1 MTAWRVSEVDVP
13 YFFVSFLI
21 PASDACHTV
30 RTSSALSRW
39 QVTISQSI
47 LYVGSKQGNLRFMPS
62 RRNRFLALIL
72 AAPLWTA
79 VPVALAQ
86 DAPSSELDADQQK
99 MLDLIN
105 SGMEFDRAGKT
116 REASAVYRRW
126 IDEATKRYG
135 ADGLIT
141 SLGYR
146 LLAGNLEDQN
156 QLKEAEAYWK
166 RLLDINLKVMG
177 EQDDETLTAY
187 GFLSSNYIKQGRPA
201 DALPL
206 RRAILAAR
214 TASKGERDPKT
225 IVATSNL
232 ASVMSELGDMKGAE
246 ALYRKA
252 LAASLAVHGE
262 NHRETSSGYA
272 NLAVVLRSLARYDE
286 AEPLLEKA
294 RAIDEALP
302 ETKSADIALRY
313 YNSAVNFGD
322 MGRYAEASA
331 AANKALELGRA
342 AKGDDSTEAA
352 LGYTA
357 VAYSLTLEGRF
368 NEADTA
374 YRKALAIRS
383 KLLGEAHPLTAEA
396 YNNLGLNMEKQG
408 LPPTAIEPLVRKAL
422 DVTRAALGESSERT
436 ATMYANVAHNLNQQG
451 RYTEAEPMYRRALE
465 IQERVGGLN
474 HPSYAT
480 NLLNLAYNLRDDGRS
495 EAAEPLMRQALGIF
509 QAKFGD
515 DNPET
520 AWAYVSLGSA
530 LGELGRHAEGAAM
543 TIKALDI
550 RRRLLGEEH
559 PLTAVAYNSVGAALV
574 RGDKGGAGD
583 KAAEPYYRQ
592 ALAILQRSIGEAHI
606 DTAHAYDNLASNLL
620 RQGKAAEAEQA
631 AAKAVAIVR
640 RLDDQSAAGGSAM
653 ALSALDRQQAN
664 PNRGIFTTYMN
675 SAFGLMSD
683 TPGAAEQSQ
692 IQDRAFRAAQDA
704 IASASGRAVL
714 QTAARG
720 AAKTPQMAEAV
731 RQEQDL
737 AARANLIDKNLLR
750 ALSAQKPVEAARL
763 RGELETVQAALADV
777 SALIDK
783 KYPSYRQLVSPHPI
797 SLAEAQAAL
806 RPDEALL
813 LMTEAANTFHLFVVT
828 PNAVGWSRP
837 GKEIHVILKQ
847 ISDLRCDVDFAT
859 CSAARKAELDALP
872 MSPKELEGGQRF
884 DLNTAHALYK
894 ELIEPIEPLLKGSSR
909 LYVTSSG
916 KLGDLPLAMLSATPL
931 PGGADAAD
939 PDTLARAGWLADRYA
954 FTSLPSV
961 AALTLTREARTGR
974 QGKSFRGYGAPVLL
988 GGDTGSR
995 AAAGVGVFDGVSA
1008 SGSPLA
1014 DPDALRKLA
1023 PLPGTKVELAAMA
1036 DLFGAAPASLTLDG
1050 KATEAALR
1058 QDAALSTSTI
1068 VAIATHG
1075 LLPDPG
1081 LGLGEPGLVLTP
1093 PATPSDLDDGLLTAS
1108 EAARLTLS
1116 ADWVILSACNTA
1128 SAENSGGGDSLS
1140 ALARGF
1146 LYAGA
1151 DALLASHWRVSDEA
1165 TAVLTVETLVA
1176 RRANPDLSRAQ
1187 ALQLG
1192 MKAVR
1197 SGKRADGA
1205 AIPGWKAGWAHPAAW
1220 AAFTNIANRDD

>member
-1 MTAWRVSEVDVP
+1 M
-13 YFFVSFLI
+13 
-21 PASDACHTV
+21 ASCRYH
-30 RTSSALSRW
+30 
-39 QVTISQSI
+39 I
-47 LYVGSKQGNLRFMPS
+47 
-62 RRNRFLALIL
+62 LALVL
-72 AAPLWTA
+72 AAPLWTV
-79 VPVALAQ
+79 VPVAFAQ
-86 DAPSSELDADQQK
+86 DAPSSALNDDQQK
-99 MLDLIN
+99 MLDLLN
-105 SGMEFDRAGKT
+105 SGMAFDSAGKT
-116 REASAVYRRW
+116 REAGEVYRRW
-126 IDEATKRYG
+126 IGEATKRYG

-146 LLAGNLEDQN
+146 LLAGNLEGQN
-156 QLKEAEAYWK
+156 QLKEAESYWK
-166 RLLDINLKVMG
+166 RLLDINRTVMG
-177 EQDDETLTAY
+177 ETDDETLTAY

-206 RRAILAAR
+206 RRTILAAR
-214 TASKGERDPKT
+214 AASKGERDAKT

-232 ASVMSELGDMKGAE
+232 ASVLSELGDLKGAE

-252 LAASLAVHGE
+252 LESSLAVHGE
-262 NHRETSSGYA
+262 KHRETASGYA
-272 NLAVVLRSLARYDE
+272 NLAVVLRDLARYDE
-286 AEPLLEKA
+286 AGPLLEKA

-302 ETKSADIALRY
+302 ETSGADLSLRY

-331 AANKALELGRA
+331 AANTSLDLARA
-342 AKGDDSTEAA
+342 AKGDDSTQAA

-357 VAYSLTLEGRF
+357 VAYTLALEGRF
-368 NEADTA
+368 GEADTA
-374 YRKALAIRS
+374 YRKALAIRIKS
-383 KLLGEAHPLTAEA
+383 LGETHPLTGEA
-396 YNNLGLNMEKQG
+396 YNNLAVNMESSG
-408 LPPTAIEPLVRKAL
+408 APPSVIEPLIRKAL
-422 DVTRAALGESSERT
+422 DITRSALGENSQRS

-451 RYTEAEPMYRRALE
+451 RYTEAEPMYRRSLE
-465 IQERVGGLN
+465 LQERLTGTA

-480 NLLNLAYNLRDDGRS
+480 QLVNLGQNMRDDGRS
-495 EAAEPLMRQALGIF
+495 AQAEPLMRQALGIF
-509 QAKFGD
+509 RAKFGD

-520 AWAYVSLGSA
+520 AWAYASLGSA
-530 LGELGRHAEGAAM
+530 LGDIGRHAEEAEM
-543 TIKALDI
+543 TLKALEI
-550 RRRLLGEEH
+550 RRRLLGENH
-559 PLTAVAYNSVGAALV
+559 PLTAVSYNGVGAALI
-574 RGDKGGAGD
+574 RGGGSGGD
-583 KAAEPYYRQ
+583 KAAEPYFRQ
-592 ALAILQRSIGEAHI
+592 SLAILQHSVGEAHI

-620 RQGKAAEAEQA
+620 RQGKVAEAEKA
-631 AAKAVAIVR
+631 ADKAVAIVR
-640 RLDDQSAAGGSAM
+640 RLNDQTAARGNAVT
-653 ALSALDRQQAN
+653 LSGLDRQQAN
-664 PNRGIFTTYMN
+664 PDRGVFTTYMN
-675 SAFGLMSD
+675 AAFGLMSD

-704 IASASGRAVL
+704 VSSASGRAVL

-731 RQEQDL
+731 RAEQDL

-750 ALSAQKPVEAARL
+750 ALGAQKSIEAARL
-763 RGELETVQAALADV
+763 RGELDSVQAELADL

-783 KYPSYRQLVSPHPI
+783 KYPSYRQLVSPRSI
-797 SLAEAQAAL
+797 GLAEAQKAL
-806 RPDEALL
+806 RPGEALL

-828 PNAVGWSRP
+828 PTAVGWSRP
-837 GKEIHVILKQ
+837 GKEIDVILKQ

-859 CSAARKAELDALP
+859 CSAARKAELDAIP
-872 MSPKELEGGQRF
+872 TSTKEQEGYQRF
-884 DLNTAHALYK
+884 DLDTAHALYK
-894 ELIEPIEPLLKGSSR
+894 ELIEPIEPLLKGTSR
-909 LYVTSSG
+909 LYVASSG

-931 PGGADAAD
+931 PEGADLAD

-961 AALTLTREARTGR
+961 AALTLTREARPAR
-974 QGKSFRGYGAPVLL
+974 RDKSFRGYGAPVLL

-995 AAAGVGVFDGVSA
+995 AAAGIGVFDGVSVA
-1008 SGSPLA
+1008 GSPLA
-1014 DPDALRKLA
+1014 DPDALRKLS

-1036 DLFGAAPASLTLDG
+1036 DLFGNASDSLTLDG
-1050 KATEAALR
+1050 EATEAALR
-1058 QDAALSTSTI
+1058 QDTELSTSSI
-1068 VAIATHG
+1068 IAIATHG
-1075 LLPDPG
+1075 LLPDPA
-1081 LGLGEPGLVLTP
+1081 LGFGEPGLVMTP
-1093 PATPSDLDDGLLTAS
+1093 PAAPSDTDDGLLTAT

-1165 TAVLTVETLVA
+1165 TAMLTVEVLTA

-1197 SGKRADGA
+1197 TGKRADGA
-1205 AIPGWKAGWAHPAAW
+1205 AIAGWKAGWSHPAAW

>member
-1 MTAWRVSEVDVP
+1 MA
-13 YFFVSFLI
+13 
-21 PASDACHTV
+21 
-30 RTSSALSRW
+30 
-39 QVTISQSI
+39 
-47 LYVGSKQGNLRFMPS
+47 N
-62 RRNRFLALIL
+62 RRHRLLALLL

-79 VPVALAQ
+79 APPPAFAQ
-86 DAPSSELDADQQK
+86 EAPSSELDGDQQK

-105 SGMEFDRAGKT
+105 SGMELDRAGKT
-116 REASAVYRRW
+116 REAGVVYRRW
-126 IDEATKRYG
+126 IGEATKRYG

-156 QLKEAEAYWK
+156 QLKEAEGYWK
-166 RLLDINLKVMG
+166 RLLDINRTAMG
-177 EQDDETLTAY
+177 ENDDETLTAY

-201 DALPL
+201 EALPL

-232 ASVMSELGDMKGAE
+232 ASVMSDLGDMKGAE

-262 NHRETSSGYA
+262 NHRETASGYG
-272 NLAVVLRSLARYDE
+272 NLAVVLRSLGRFDE
-286 AEPLLEKA
+286 AAPMLEKA
-294 RAIDEALP
+294 LKIDEGLSG
-302 ETKSADIALRY
+302 TTSADVALRH

-322 MGRYAEASA
+322 MGRYAEASTS
-331 AANKALELGRA
+331 ANKALDLWRT

-357 VAYSLTLEGRF
+357 VAYSLGLEGRF
-368 NEADTA
+368 GEADTA
-374 YRKALAIRS
+374 YRKALAIRTR
-383 KLLGEAHPLTAEA
+383 LLGESHPLTGEA

-408 LPPTAIEPLVRKAL
+408 LPPSAIEPLVRKAL
-422 DVTRAALGESSERT
+422 DITRQSLGESSERT

-465 IQERVGGLN
+465 IQERVGGVN

-480 NLLNLAYNLRDDGRS
+480 TLINLAYNLRNDGRS

-520 AWAYVSLGSA
+520 AWAYVSLGST
-530 LGELGRHAEGAAM
+530 LGDMGRHAEEAEM
-543 TIKALDI
+543 TIKALEI
-550 RRRLLGEEH
+550 RRRLLGENH
-559 PLTAVAYNSVGAALV
+559 PLTAVAYNSVGAALI
-574 RGDKGGAGD
+574 RGGGANGD

-592 ALAILQRSIGEAHI
+592 SLAILQHSVGEAHI

-640 RLDDQSAAGGSAM
+640 RLNDQGAASRNAV
-653 ALSALDRQQAN
+653 ALSGLDRRQAN
-664 PNRGIFTTYMN
+664 PDRGLFTTYMN
-675 SAFGLMSD
+675 AAFGLMSD

-692 IQDRAFRAAQDA
+692 LQDRAFRAAQDA
-704 IASASGRAVL
+704 VSSAAGRAVL

-750 ALSAQKPVEAARL
+750 ALSDQKPVEAARL
-763 RGELETVQAALADV
+763 RGELDGVQAELADV

-783 KYPSYRQLVSPHPI
+783 KYPAYRQFVSPRPI
-797 SLAEAQAAL
+797 GLAETQKAL
-806 RPDEALL
+806 RPGEALL
-813 LMTEAANTFHLFVVT
+813 LMTEAANAFHLFVVT
-828 PNAVGWSRP
+828 PDAVGWSRP
-837 GKEIHVILKQ
+837 GKEIDVILKQ

-872 MSPKELEGGQRF
+872 ATVKELEGHQRF
-884 DLNTAHALYK
+884 DLDTAHALYK
-894 ELIEPIEPLLKGSSR
+894 ELIEPIEPLLKSTTR
-909 LYVTSSG
+909 LYVASSG

-931 PGGADAAD
+931 PQGADLAD

-961 AALTLTREARTGR
+961 AALTLTREARAARRDTG
-974 QGKSFRGYGAPVLL
+974 FRGYGAPVLL

-1008 SGSPLA
+1008 AGSPLA
-1014 DPDALRKLA
+1014 DPDALRRLA

-1036 DLFGAAPASLTLDG
+1036 NLFGASPASLTLDG

-1058 QDAALSTSTI
+1058 QDAVLSTSNI
-1068 VAIATHG
+1068 IAIATHG

-1081 LGLGEPGLVLTP
+1081 LGFGEPGLVLTP
-1093 PATPSDLDDGLLTAS
+1093 PATPSDMDDGLLTAT

-1165 TAVLTVETLVA
+1165 TAVLTVETLMA
-1176 RRANPDLSRAQ
+1176 RRANPDMSRAQ

-1197 SGKRADGA
+1197 SGKRADGT
-1205 AIPGWKAGWAHPAAW
+1205 AITGWKAGWAHPAAW

>member
-1 MTAWRVSEVDVP
+1 MA
-13 YFFVSFLI
+13 
-21 PASDACHTV
+21 
-30 RTSSALSRW
+30 
-39 QVTISQSI
+39 
-47 LYVGSKQGNLRFMPS
+47 S
-62 RRNRFLALIL
+62 RRLRLLALLL

-79 VPVALAQ
+79 APLAFGQ
-86 DAPSSELDADQQK
+86 EARPAELDGDQQK

-105 SGMEFDRAGKT
+105 SGMELDRAGKT
-116 REASAVYRRW
+116 REAGAVYRRW
-126 IDEATKRYG
+126 ITEATKRYG

-156 QLKEAEAYWK
+156 QPKEAEGYWK
-166 RLLDINLKVMG
+166 RLLDINRSVLG
-177 EQDDETLTAY
+177 ERDDETLAAY
-187 GFLSSNYIKQGRPA
+187 GFLSSNYMKQGRPA

-206 RRAILAAR
+206 RRTILAAR
-214 TASKGERDPKT
+214 TAAKGERDPKT

-232 ASVMSELGDMKGAE
+232 ASVMAELGEMKGAE
-246 ALYRKA
+246 TLYRKA
-252 LAASLAVHGE
+252 LQTSLVVHGE
-262 NHRETSSGYA
+262 QHRETASGYA
-272 NLAVVLRSLARYDE
+272 NLAVVLRGLARYDE

-294 RAIDEALP
+294 RVIDESLP
-302 ETKSADIALRY
+302 GTTGADLSLRY

-331 AANKALELGRA
+331 AANKALDLARA

-357 VAYSLTLEGRF
+357 VAYSLTLAARF
-368 NEADTA
+368 GEADAA

-383 KLLGEAHPLTAEA
+383 RLLGENHPLTGEA

-408 LPPTAIEPLVRKAL
+408 LPPSAIEPLVRKAL
-422 DVTRAALGESSERT
+422 DITRQSLGESSERT
-436 ATMYANVAHNLNQQG
+436 ATMYANVAHNLNEQG
-451 RYTEAEPMYRRALE
+451 RYSEAEPMYRRALE
-465 IQERVGGLN
+465 IQERVGGVN
-474 HPSYAT
+474 HPAYAT
-480 NLLNLAYNLRDDGRS
+480 TLINLGYNLRDDGRS

-520 AWAYVSLGSA
+520 AWAYLSLGST
-530 LGELGRHAEGAAM
+530 LGGLGRHAEGAGM
-543 TIKALDI
+543 TTKALEI
-550 RRRLLGEEH
+550 RRRLLGENH
-559 PLTAVAYNSVGAALV
+559 PLTAVAYNSVAAALV
-574 RGDKGGAGD
+574 RGGGANGD

-592 ALAILQRSIGEAHI
+592 SLAILQHNVGEAHI
-606 DTAHAYDNLASNLL
+606 DTAYAYDNLASNLL

-631 AAKAVAIVR
+631 AGKAVEIVR
-640 RLDDQSAAGGSAM
+640 RQNDQSAAGRNAV
-653 ALSALDRQQAN
+653 ALSGLDRQQAN
-664 PNRGIFTTYMN
+664 PNRGVFTTYMN
-675 SAFGLMSD
+675 AAFGLMSD
-683 TPGAAEQSQ
+683 TQGAAEQSQ

-704 IASASGRAVL
+704 VSSAAGRAVL

-750 ALSAQKPVEAARL
+750 ALGDRKPVEAARL
-763 RGELETVQAALADV
+763 RGEFDSVQAELADV

-783 KYPSYRQLVSPHPI
+783 KYPSYRQLVSPRPI
-797 SLAEAQAAL
+797 GLADTQKAL
-806 RPDEALL
+806 RPGEALL

-837 GKEIHVILKQ
+837 AKEIDVILKQ

-859 CSAARKAELDALP
+859 CSVARKAELDALP
-872 MSPKELEGGQRF
+872 ATVKELEGHRRF
-884 DLNTAHALYK
+884 DIDTAHTLYK
-894 ELIEPIEPLLKGSSR
+894 ELIEPIEPLLKDIKR
-909 LYVTSSG
+909 LYVASSG

-931 PGGADAAD
+931 PEGADLAD
-939 PDTLARAGWLADRYA
+939 PDAHARAGWLADRYA

-961 AALTLTREARTGR
+961 AALTLPREARTAGR
-974 QGKSFRGYGAPVLL
+974 DKSFRGYGAPVLL

-1008 SGSPLA
+1008 AGSPLA
-1014 DPDALRKLA
+1014 DPDALRRLA

-1036 DLFGAAPASLTLDG
+1036 DLFGASPASLTLDG

-1058 QDAALSTSTI
+1058 QDAILSTSNI

-1093 PATPSDLDDGLLTAS
+1093 PAAPSDLDDGLLTAT

-1165 TAVLTVETLVA
+1165 TAVLTVETLMA
-1176 RRANPDLSRAQ
+1176 RRANPYMSRAQ
-1187 ALQLG
+1187 ALQSG

-1197 SGKRADGA
+1197 SGKRADGT
-1205 AIPGWKAGWAHPAAW
+1205 AIRGWRPDWAHPAAW

>member
-1 MTAWRVSEVDVP
+1 MV
-13 YFFVSFLI
+13 
-21 PASDACHTV
+21 
-30 RTSSALSRW
+30 
-39 QVTISQSI
+39 
-47 LYVGSKQGNLRFMPS
+47 S
-62 RRNRFLALIL
+62 RRHRFLALAL
-72 AAPLWTA
+72 AVPLWAAAPA
-79 VPVALAQ
+79 AFAQ
-86 DAPSSELDADQQK
+86 ETPPSELNDDQQK

-105 SGMEFDRAGKT
+105 SGMDLTRAGKT
-116 REASAVYRRW
+116 HEAGQVYRRW
-126 IDEATKRYG
+126 IGEATKRYG

-156 QLKEAEAYWK
+156 QLKEAEGYWK
-166 RLLDINLKVMG
+166 RLLDINRTVLG
-177 EQDDETLTAY
+177 ETDDETLTAY
-187 GFLSSNYIKQGRPA
+187 SFLSSNYIRQGRPA

-214 TASKGERDPKT
+214 TAKQGERDPKT

-232 ASVMSELGDMKGAE
+232 ASVLSELGDLKGAE

-252 LAASLAVHGE
+252 LGTSLAVNGE
-262 NHRETSSGYA
+262 KHRETASGYA
-272 NLAVVLRSLARYDE
+272 NLAVVLRDLARYEE

-302 ETKSADIALRY
+302 ETTGADLSLRY

-331 AANKALELGRA
+331 AANKSLDLARA
-342 AKGDDSTEAA
+342 AKGDDSTQAA

-357 VAYSLTLEGRF
+357 VAYSLSLEGRF
-368 NEADTA
+368 SEADAA
-374 YRKALAIRS
+374 YRKALAIRT
-383 KLLGEAHPLTAEA
+383 KLLGETHPLTGEA
-396 YNNLGLNMEKQG
+396 YNNLAINMENHG
-408 LPPTAIEPLVRKAL
+408 MPASAIEPLIRKAL
-422 DVTRAALGESSERT
+422 DITRSALGENSQRT

-451 RYTEAEPMYRRALE
+451 RYAEAEPMYRRALE
-465 IQERVGGLN
+465 LQERITGVA

-480 NLLNLAYNLRDDGRS
+480 QLINLAQNMRDDGRS
-495 EAAEPLMRQALGIF
+495 DQAEPLIRRALGIF
-509 QAKFGD
+509 RAKFGD

-520 AWAYVSLGSA
+520 AWAYISLGSA
-530 LGELGRHAEGAAM
+530 LGSLGRHAEEAEM
-543 TIKALDI
+543 TIKALEI
-550 RRRLLGEEH
+550 RRRLLGEKH
-559 PLTAVAYNSVGAALV
+559 PLTAVSYNSVGVALV
-574 RGDKGGAGD
+574 RGGGGNGD
-583 KAAEPYYRQ
+583 KTAEPYFRQ
-592 ALAILQRSIGEAHI
+592 SVAILQHSVGEVHI
-606 DTAHAYDNLASNLL
+606 DTAHAYDSLASNLL

-640 RLDDQSAAGGSAM
+640 RLEDQTAARGSAV
-653 ALSALDRQQAN
+653 ALSGLDRQQAN
-664 PNRGIFTTYMN
+664 PDRGVFTTYMN
-675 SAFGLMSD
+675 AAFGLMSD

-704 IASASGRAVL
+704 VSSASGRAVL

-731 RQEQDL
+731 RAEQDL

-750 ALSAQKPVEAARL
+750 ALGAKKTVEAARL
-763 RGELETVQAALADV
+763 RGELDDVQARLADV

-783 KYPSYRQLVSPHPI
+783 KYPSYRQLVSPRPI
-797 SLAEAQAAL
+797 GLAETQKAL

-828 PNAVGWSRP
+828 PTAVGWSRP
-837 GKEIHVILKQ
+837 GKEVEVILKQ

-859 CSAARKAELDALP
+859 CSAARQAELDALP
-872 MSPKELEGGQRF
+872 TSAKEQEGYQRF
-884 DLNTAHALYK
+884 DLDTAHTLYK
-894 ELIEPIEPLLKGSSR
+894 ELIEPVEPLLKGTSR
-909 LYVTSSG
+909 LYVASSG
-916 KLGDLPLAMLSATPL
+916 KLGDLPLAMLSTTPL
-931 PGGADAAD
+931 PEGADLAD
-939 PDTLARAGWLADRYA
+939 PDTLARAGWLAGRYA

-961 AALTLTREARTGR
+961 AALTLSREMRPARRDT
-974 QGKSFRGYGAPVLL
+974 SFRGYGAPVLL
-988 GGDTGSR
+988 GGDTGAR
-995 AAAGVGVFDGVSA
+995 AATGIGVFEGVSA
-1008 SGSPLA
+1008 AGSPLA

-1023 PLPGTKVELAAMA
+1023 PLPGTKIELAAMA
-1036 DLFGAAPASLTLDG
+1036 DLFGNASGSLTLDG

-1058 QDAALSTSTI
+1058 QDAALATSNI

-1075 LLPDPG
+1075 LLPDPV
-1081 LGLGEPGLVLTP
+1081 LGFGEPGLVMTP
-1093 PATPSDLDDGLLTAS
+1093 PATPSDIDDGLLTAT

-1128 SAENSGGGDSLS
+1128 SAQNSGGGDSLS

-1165 TAVLTVETLVA
+1165 TAVLTVETLMA
-1176 RRANPDLSRAQ
+1176 RRANPDMSRAQ
-1187 ALQLG
+1187 ALQMG

-1205 AIPGWKAGWAHPAAW
+1205 AIAGWKAGWAHPAAW
-1220 AAFTNIANRDD
+1220 AAFTNIANHDD